1 MAGKIPVYDIQIAAF
16 LELHSVQL
24 SLAKDQDTGRVI
36 FEAPASD
43 EVYRILSLYENDTKV
58 GVKTFAGYL
67 KNLRGRML
75 AIRNGEGE
83 RRNGGHNGTSTHTG

>member
-16 LELHSVQL
+16 LELNSINL
-24 SLAKDQDTGRVI
+24 TLARDCDTGRVV
-36 FEAPASD
+36 FEAPADD
-43 EVYRILSLYENDTKV
+43 EVYKILSLYEKNAEV

-83 RRNGGHNGTSTHTG
+83 RRNGSNGTSTHTG